1 MERVLLYLRKKGFIK
16 EWIRGKYHEK
26 PIIIYGNPG
35 TGKTTLANYILKD
48 HTIIHINI
56 EFCRNKLSLEDYLKM
71 SLYKK
76 SITMMFSNDL
86 ISASVY

>member
-26 PIIIYGNPG
+26 PIIIYGNPV

-48 HTIIHINI
+48 HTIIHINTI
-56 EFCRNKLSLEDYLKM
+56 AIIF
-71 SLYKK
+71 
-76 SITMMFSNDL
+76 
-86 ISASVY
+86 